1 MAADEKLRALK
12 KAYADIILNT
22 AKEAA
27 ARIMASERKAQR
39 FQRELQMAKEEAL
52 RMLLRLK
59 QMMDSKISDAE
70 LTSLSQQKKIDEL
83 EAQLQEA
90 EDIVKDL
97 REELREVNTELERVR
112 NSKEKL
118 LDDQHAVAQKGISE
132 ENEAHYSQSNALP
145 PNQSDLGHVAA
156 AELRSM
162 HEFQKNESFKFY
174 SGVPYVGN
182 LYLGCPDLPSII
194 LRSKEPELY
203 RNGCTQRIRA
213 SEGNLSNM
221 LSGKVHK
228 RKDDISTLE
237 DLGGKQIFSVPNCS
251 LGNLSNVEKK
261 VEADSQLGR
270 WNPTP
275 IFCVKKKRATRYRKR
290 TITSS
295 GSFPDQLRRPNQ
307 APDVSCAA
315 THLISV
321 RSDVHF
327 EENKSKMVSRLS
339 SDGAE
344 PGLEEDCAETS
355 ENDIELGNSAAVHR
369 PVNENEGTENLV
381 LKDSA
386 GSSVATEG
394 ETDLQNSNITLPIY
408 EPNEPTV
415 ADRVGNQPIHERIIK
430 YTFQR
435 KRKRDSLSKSNGV
448 VSFESDTSKRR
459 TLGEESDPVEQEK
472 SNLVTE
478 SSRHC
483 GRLAHI
489 AHQAHESH
497 CVKGRVSC
505 MISDNFLEWYA
516 VHY

>member
-39 FQRELQMAKEEAL
+39 FQRELQIAKDEAL

-97 REELREVNTELERVR
+97 REELREVNSELERVR
-112 NSKEKL
+112 SSKEKL
-118 LDDQHAVAQKGISE
+118 LDDQHAVAQRGISE
-132 ENEAHYSQSNALP
+132 ENEAHYSQSNVLP
-145 PNQSDLGHVAA
+145 PNQSDFRHVAA
-156 AELRSM
+156 AELRDM
-162 HEFQKNESFKFY
+162 YEFQKNESFKFY
-174 SGVPYVGN
+174 SGMPYVGS

-213 SEGNLSNM
+213 SEGNLLNT
-221 LSGKVHK
+221 LSGKIHK
-228 RKDDISTLE
+228 KKDEISTQE

-261 VEADSQLGR
+261 VKADSQLGR
-270 WNPTP
+270 WNPAP
-275 IFCVKKKRATRYRKR
+275 IFCVKKKRGTRYRKR
-290 TITSS
+290 TITSCR
-295 GSFPDQLRRPNQ
+295 SFPDQLPRPNH

-327 EENKSKMVSRLS
+327 EKNESKVASRLS
-339 SDGAE
+339 SDEAE
-344 PGLEEDCAETS
+344 RGLEVDCAETS
-355 ENDIELGNSAAVHR
+355 ENDIELGNSAGVHS
-369 PVNENEGTENLV
+369 PVNGNEGTEKLALV
-381 LKDSA
+381 MKDSA
-386 GSSVATEG
+386 GSPVVTVD
-394 ETDLQNSNITLPIY
+394 ETDLQKSNIALPIY
-408 EPNEPTV
+408 EPNESTV
-415 ADRVGNQPIHERIIK
+415 MDGVGNQPIHERIIK

-435 KRKRDSLSKSNGV
+435 KRKKDSLSESNGA
-448 VSFESDTSKRR
+448 VSLESDTFKRQIF
-459 TLGEESDPVEQEK
+459 GKQSDPVEQEK
-472 SNLVTE
+472 SSLVTE

-483 GRLAHI
+483 GHIAHI
-489 AHQAHESH
+489 AHQLISLSES
-497 CVKGRVSC
+497 K
-505 MISDNFLEWYA
+505 E
-516 VHY
+516 